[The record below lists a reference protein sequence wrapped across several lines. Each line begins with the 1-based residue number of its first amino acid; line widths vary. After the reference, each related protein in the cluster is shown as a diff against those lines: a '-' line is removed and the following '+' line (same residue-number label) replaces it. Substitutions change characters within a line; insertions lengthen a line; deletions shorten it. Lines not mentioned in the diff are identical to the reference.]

1 MTIKA
6 TIDHGNVKYA
16 ISDNGYIL
24 ALDNNENELFKYP
37 IKDVTKIETEI
48 NLNNG
53 SYHSAKLTFPDRVI
67 NLKKSHD
74 LKPFVDAFED
84 EIEKAKKRYKKH

>member
-1 MTIKA
+1 MSIKA

-24 ALDNNENELFKYP
+24 ALDNNENELFKYQ
-37 IKDVTKIETEI
+37 IESVTHIATEI

-67 NLKKSHD
+67 NLKKSPD
-74 LKPFVDAFED
+74 LTQFVNAFED
-84 EIEKAKKRYKKH
+84 ELDKAKARYKNH